1 MRTPSPSLTISLIAL
16 AVALGGTG
24 YAATQ
29 LPKNS
34 VGNKQ
39 IKNNAVTSVKVKDRS
54 LLARDFKAGQLAA
67 YAAAAGSVA
76 ATGAT
81 GPAGP
86 AGATGATG
94 PAGPAGATGATGA
107 TGPEGP
113 SISASANTSTN
124 IALTAGSSYQVVTQL
139 TTASTTTGA
148 ITLPTTMRLL
158 VTANVQVSKPTPDA
172 TSMGTATCRVE
183 VAENGSSTWSP
194 ITPTATTGLPP
205 VAAGMS
211 MQAVVPLLVSTSLAA
226 GTYDLRL
233 RCFST
238 NTASLGTV
246 SLTAAGGSINAIATA
261 D

>member
-1 MRTPSPSLTISLIAL
+1 MRTPSPSLTVSLIAL

-39 IKNNAVTSVKVKDRS
+39 IKKNAVTSVKVKDGS

-67 YAAAAGSVA
+67 YAAAAGGV
-76 ATGAT
+76 GAT
-81 GPAGP
+81 
-86 AGATGATG
+86 GATGATG
-94 PAGPAGATGATGA
+94 PTGPTGPAGPTGATGATGA

-113 SISASANTSTN
+113 SISAAADTS
-124 IALTAGSSYQVVTQL
+124 ISVPLTAGTSYQVVTQL
-139 TTASTTTGA
+139 TTAGTTTGA
-148 ITLPTTMRLL
+148 ITLPTTMRLMI
-158 VTANVQVSKPTPDA
+158 TATVQVSKSTVDA
-172 TSMGTATCRVE
+172 ASMGTATCRVE
-183 VAENGSSTWSP
+183 VVPNGSSVWFP
-194 ITPTATTGLPP
+194 ITPTASVGLPP
-205 VAAGMS
+205 VASGMS
-211 MQAVVPLLVSTSLAA
+211 VQAVVPLLVSTSLAA

-238 NTASLGTV
+238 NTSSLGTA
-246 SLTAAGGSINAIATA
+246 SLTAAGGSINVIATA